1 METVC
6 NTVATHTHIH
16 THTHQVLYHTLQTF
30 AWKIDAK
37 AAINAFCSLARL
49 DTARLVQMA
58 EPGQNSWEIDGNY
71 SEGFFSSETPG
82 PGVSPSDWAGAQVNM
97 VSKIDI

>member
-1 METVC
+1 MHTLVSSSKKIL
-6 NTVATHTHIH
+6 THTH

-49 DTARLVQMA
+49 DTARLVQIA
-58 EPGQNSWEIDGNY
+58 EPGRNSWEMWAKVDRVDKNSRWVQWDQRIVSWEIY
-71 SEGFFSSETPG
+71 IVFSS
-82 PGVSPSDWAGAQVNM
+82 
-97 VSKIDI
+97 I